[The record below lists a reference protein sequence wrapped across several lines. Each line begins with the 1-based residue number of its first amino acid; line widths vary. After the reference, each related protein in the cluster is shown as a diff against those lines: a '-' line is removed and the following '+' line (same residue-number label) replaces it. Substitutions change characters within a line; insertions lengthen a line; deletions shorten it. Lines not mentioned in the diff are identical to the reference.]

1 VRCPLA
7 PSFSE
12 LSVPV
17 LILFA
22 YFVAIA
28 AARAAIAAALF
39 AAVGAPALHG
49 ALTPDN
55 IISDVLGRVQTGD
68 VHAAVY
74 DLTDQVI
81 YVSYM
86 APFNSTA
93 SLPEMAYARP
103 FTALDLGK
111 LFAVAPPPA

>member
-1 VRCPLA
+1 M
-7 PSFSE
+7 FSHPGY
-12 LSVPV
+12 SIPM
-17 LILFA
+17 
-22 YFVAIA
+22 A
-28 AARAAIAAALF
+28 AQLT
-39 AAVGAPALHG
+39 ALHG